1 MSQDSAQPLKIGLR
15 LEIYRAAQLEL
26 PVAMVQRAETL
37 GFHSVWSAEA
47 YGADALTPLAYL
59 AAVTSHIKLGTAVA
73 QVAARPPT
81 ALAMAA
87 MSIDAMAGG
96 GRVILGLGV
105 SGPQVVEGWYGQPW
119 GSPNERLRDYVMI
132 LRQALDRKQPV
143 SYEGREISMP
153 YRGPGSLGQGKP
165 LRSILHPPSRI
176 PIWIAAGGARNT
188 ALAAELADGWL
199 PMGLGPGGVDD
210 YVTPLSEGRAR
221 RAAEFGDDGHN
232 PDEDF
237 DVFGGLTV
245 TLTDDVRG
253 VLDANK
259 PLTAMYV
266 GGMGSESHN
275 YHRDAMARRGFPEEA
290 DRIGELW
297 RAGRKDEA
305 IAAVPDAYL
314 EQTTLAGSLARISK
328 LWESGVAGPGVTGLI
343 VSVNQPEALEL
354 VADLGGL
361 QRRTETPGACA

>member
-1 MSQDSAQPLKIGLR
+1 MPQDPAQALKIGLR
-15 LEIYRAAQLEL
+15 LAIYRAARLDL
-26 PVAMVQRAETL
+26 PVALVQRAEAL

-47 YGADALTPLAYL
+47 YGADATTPLAYL
-59 AAVTSHIKLGTAVA
+59 AAVTSRIKLGTAVA

-87 MSIDAMAGG
+87 LTIDALAGG

-132 LRQALDRKQPV
+132 LRQALERQRPV
-143 SYEGREISMP
+143 SYEGREISLP
-153 YRGPGSLGQGKP
+153 YRGPGALGQGKP
-165 LRSILHPPSRI
+165 LRSILHSTSRI
-176 PIWIAAGGARNT
+176 PVWIAASGARNV
-188 ALAAELADGWL
+188 ALAAELADGWI
-199 PMGLGPGGVDD
+199 PMGVGPGGVNEFAEALAD
-210 YVTPLSEGRAR
+210 GRSR
-221 RAAEFGDDGHN
+221 RSPELDRPNEA
-232 PDEDF
+232 F
-237 DVFGGLTV
+237 DVFSGFTV

-253 VLDANK
+253 VLDANR
-259 PLTAMYV
+259 PLAAMYV

-275 YHRDAMARRGFPEEA
+275 YHREAMARRGFPEAA

-297 RAGRKDEA
+297 RGGRKDEA

-314 EQTTLAGSLARISK
+314 EQMTLAGSPERIRK

-343 VSVNQPEALEL
+343 VEVDQPEALEL
-354 VADLGGL
+354 VAELGGL
-361 QRRTETPGACA
+361 QPHHETVEASA